1 VGGAGSKACAQSGSL
16 RPGQG
21 TDEARNSELASRLAT
36 NPNWSWGGV
45 TPFVFEPGG
54 ALSTPWG
61 PGEWGFVPA
70 PDGPGKVIAKF
81 VGTPHVLSFE
91 TAGEGAGAVRNG
103 MFVSERCTD
112 GDMIV
117 GRIYAELTDEDRKKL
132 ASARGG

>member
-1 VGGAGSKACAQSGSL
+1 MCI
-16 RPGQG
+16 R
-21 TDEARNSELASRLAT
+21 DR
-36 NPNWSWGGV
+36 
-45 TPFVFEPGG
+45 FEPGG

-61 PGEWGFVPA
+61 PGNWGFVPA
-70 PDGPGKVIAKF
+70 GSDGPGVVMAKF

-91 TAGEGAGAVRNG
+91 TAGEGAGAVRHG

>member
-1 VGGAGSKACAQSGSL
+1 MSPGARCPRRGGPASGVS
-16 RPGQG
+16 
-21 TDEARNSELASRLAT
+21 S
-36 NPNWSWGGV
+36 
-45 TPFVFEPGG
+45 
-54 ALSTPWG
+54 
-61 PGEWGFVPA
+61 PA

>member
-1 VGGAGSKACAQSGSL
+1 M
-16 RPGQG
+16 
-21 TDEARNSELASRLAT
+21 
-36 NPNWSWGGV
+36 
-45 TPFVFEPGG
+45 
-54 ALSTPWG
+54 
-61 PGEWGFVPA
+61 
-70 PDGPGKVIAKF
+70 IAKF

-132 ASARGG
+132 ASARAVGS